1 MAELGTN
8 PYLWVRN
15 ASVYT
20 LCYVVITHLSLQG
33 WTWGLERVVRKAAST
48 ASGRARGG
56 PGDGRH
62 ADKGLLRITGKHA
75 DRGRRAPA
83 PTRACPRTHML
94 THMHSGQYLSRPS
107 WETQPSWRAT
117 LPSPPRASSSRRERE
132 SEEERE
138 PLGRQEVHRASGCRR
153 RFGLAA
159 EGGGGEGSDFLA
171 LGWLLGVGLSDYRG
185 AGTQPAGTDGDN
197 EVSAE
202 TQDSSGA
209 QRILHNPRLELGPRV
224 ITALEKAAW
233 TFLSGHVGGWL
244 AAQGLVAPRILT
256 RPAGSAAWTWTL
268 RHQGW
273 RVQGQSAVLR
283 PHTTEL

>member
-117 LPSPPRASSSRRERE
+117 LPSPPRASSSRRERRIRGG
-132 SEEERE
+132 ERTVRQAGGPPGKWLQA
-138 PLGRQEVHRASGCRR
+138 PLWA
-153 RFGLAA
+153 
-159 EGGGGEGSDFLA
+159 GGGRRGRGGE
-171 LGWLLGVGLSDYRG
+171 
-185 AGTQPAGTDGDN
+185 
-197 EVSAE
+197 
-202 TQDSSGA
+202 
-209 QRILHNPRLELGPRV
+209 
-224 ITALEKAAW
+224 
-233 TFLSGHVGGWL
+233 
-244 AAQGLVAPRILT
+244 
-256 RPAGSAAWTWTL
+256 
-268 RHQGW
+268 
-273 RVQGQSAVLR
+273 
-283 PHTTEL
+283 

>member
-1 MAELGTN
+1 MRT
-8 PYLWVRN
+8 
-15 ASVYT
+15 
-20 LCYVVITHLSLQG
+20 
-33 WTWGLERVVRKAAST
+33 AA
-48 ASGRARGG
+48 GG
-56 PGDGRH
+56 HRLPH
-62 ADKGLLRITGKHA
+62 V
-75 DRGRRAPA
+75 RAPGHTCSHTCTQGSTCHVLLGRLSPA
-83 PTRACPRTHML
+83 GEPHFRVPREQAAA
-94 THMHSGQYLSRPS
+94 G
-107 WETQPSWRAT
+107 
-117 LPSPPRASSSRRERE
+117 ERGE

-202 TQDSSGA
+202 TQESSGA

-273 RVQGQSAVLR
+273 RVQGQSPVLR